1 MPWGLFEKN
10 RRALITDKLQ
20 RFCGVTTR
28 SIVTGR
34 VFIYCLTYICKKVNK
49 NTFTCKRRQESP
61 GDCKRQEQEH
71 TVQQETTEIAR
82 DGERLGDNQLFPFV
96 IFTKINLFLKEKNKL
111 L

>member
-1 MPWGLFEKN
+1 M
-10 RRALITDKLQ
+10 
-20 RFCGVTTR
+20 
-28 SIVTGR
+28 
-34 VFIYCLTYICKKVNK
+34 NK